1 MQIIGL
7 YGTKRS
13 GKDTVYKLLKDS
25 SKGFSINLRREAFAD
40 NLKQE
45 VADVLGIG
53 LDKIENDKERFRPML
68 QWYGADYRRFF
79 SGEYYWVDQMIRKIQ
94 RNSKSKTTTVIT
106 DVRYPNE
113 ADLVKSRGVLIKVE
127 RDTGLEDMHS
137 SETAMQDF
145 SDFDY
150 ILKNDSSLEVLKE
163 RVQNLFCQIKDQ
175 A

>member
-45 VADVLGIG
+45 VAD
-53 LDKIENDKERFRPML
+53 
-68 QWYGADYRRFF
+68 
-79 SGEYYWVDQMIRKIQ
+79 
-94 RNSKSKTTTVIT
+94 
-106 DVRYPNE
+106 
-113 ADLVKSRGVLIKVE
+113 DLVKSRGVLIKVE

>member
-13 GKDTVYKLLKDS
+13 GKDTVFKLLKDS

-94 RNSKSKTTTVIT
+94 RNSK
-106 DVRYPNE
+106 
-113 ADLVKSRGVLIKVE
+113 
-127 RDTGLEDMHS
+127 
-137 SETAMQDF
+137 
-145 SDFDY
+145 
-150 ILKNDSSLEVLKE
+150 
-163 RVQNLFCQIKDQ
+163 
-175 A
+175 